1 MLDPPI
7 QKTYPSYLL
16 FLILLSYMVASN
28 RDLEN
33 IGFISS
39 AFITSTTYIHSLP
52 FAMKIDINSVNNYN
66 DVRERSHSFSNVSSR
81 SVSLVSRASSRPYY
95 EKMIINND
103 LPDKEIVKPIDR
115 SQLSYSG
122 NYQERSCI
130 SMMTDPISLQEPQQ
144 VSNKA
149 LALNTY
155 NVPCVGNDD
164 IINI

>member
-1 MLDPPI
+1 
-7 QKTYPSYLL
+7 
-16 FLILLSYMVASN
+16 MVASN

-81 SVSLVSRASSRPYY
+81 SASLVSRASSRPYY

-122 NYQERSCI
+122 NCQERSCI